1 MSAIGMQDE
10 NPLPGTVQAIWRYPV
25 KSMGGEKLAV
35 ADITARGV
43 HGDRALALV
52 EPATNRAA
60 VVRSWAARLFDYHA
74 SYPSEQ
80 ALETALPVVRIT
92 TPDGAVLSSDQADID
107 QVFSAAF
114 QRDLRLLS
122 SAPPGL
128 LVAFPPGT
136 LAGKLAELTEAPL
149 AGSAPP
155 GTFFD
160 AACIHLIA
168 SATLAHLQTAF
179 PETSF
184 DVRRFRPNI
193 VVETHGAPYV
203 ENDWVGRLLGIGDQV
218 VLRVTRPCPRCVNAS
233 LAQGD
238 LPRAPGILRAIAQHN
253 LRDLGAA
260 GELPCVG
267 VYADVVQ
274 TGRIVPGDR
283 LRLLD

>member
-1 MSAIGMQDE
+1 MSATGMQGE
-10 NPLPGTVQAIWRYPV
+10 NPRADTVQAIWRYPV
-25 KSMGGEKLAV
+25 KSMGGETLAE
-35 ADITARGV
+35 ADITMRGV

-52 EPATNRAA
+52 EPATNHAA
-60 VVRSWAARLFDYHA
+60 VVRSWAARLFDHHA
-74 SYPSEQ
+74 RYAAEP
-80 ALETALPVVRIT
+80 ALDAELPAVRIT
-92 TPDGAVLSSDQADID
+92 TPDGRVLSSEQADID

-136 LAGKLAELTEAPL
+136 LAGRLANLTEAPL

-168 SATLAHLQTAF
+168 TATLAHLQAAF
-179 PETSF
+179 PGTSF
-184 DVRRFRPNI
+184 DIRRFRPNI

-203 ENDWVGRLLGIGDQV
+203 ENDWVGRLLAIGGEV
-218 VLRVTRPCPRCVNAS
+218 VLRITRPCPRCVNAS

-274 TGRIVPGDR
+274 SGRIRSGDH
-283 LRLLD
+283 LRPLD